1 MYTNFVLIK
10 NVGYESGYNRCHLFC
25 LCFRA
30 VKQYFL
36 VTLKGTSRLFQQYS
50 ITFSTTQ
57 SISISQPKDSCIHC
71 ISRLYTEKCL
81 FCLDEGTVHKWN
93 GLYSLTDVGRKSFL
107 HLSITAPT
115 IQQCLNTL
123 LNLVFEKINK
133 CKVKTVCSD
142 EAFYTNTV
150 CTLDCVFNFT
160 TLYSFHGKNSNFNF
174 VYSNVSN

>member
-1 MYTNFVLIK
+1 MYTNVVLIK

-93 GLYSLTDVGRKSFL
+93 GLWSLTDGRQKKFFTFVNNCTFHFNYSTVLEYIIEFSFW
-107 HLSITAPT
+107 
-115 IQQCLNTL
+115 
-123 LNLVFEKINK
+123 KNK
-133 CKVKTVCSD
+133 
-142 EAFYTNTV
+142 
-150 CTLDCVFNFT
+150 
-160 TLYSFHGKNSNFNF
+160 
-174 VYSNVSN
+174 

>member
-81 FCLDEGTVHKWN
+81 FCLDEGTVHKW
-93 GLYSLTDVGRKSFL
+93 TVGRKSFL
-107 HLSITAPT
+107 HLSITAPFTST
-115 IQQCLNTL
+115 IQQYWNTL

-133 CKVKTVCSD
+133 CKVYSD
-142 EAFYTNTV
+142 EAFYANIV

-174 VYSNVSN
+174 VYSNVSS